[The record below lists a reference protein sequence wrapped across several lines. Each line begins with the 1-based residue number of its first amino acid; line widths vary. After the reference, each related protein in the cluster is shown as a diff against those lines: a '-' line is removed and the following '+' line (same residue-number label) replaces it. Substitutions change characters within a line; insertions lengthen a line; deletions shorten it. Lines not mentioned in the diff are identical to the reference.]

1 MKKARKEEKEGK
13 KFKRR
18 KCQAC
23 SSGQSLE
30 PDGGGERGAPVERSC
45 CVELGARK
53 TCSVTI

>member
-1 MKKARKEEKEGK
+1 MCGLERGMKEARKEEKEGK

-30 PDGGGERGAPVERSC
+30 PDGGGERGAPVERSEAA
-45 CVELGARK
+45 V
-53 TCSVTI
+53 